1 MNYRK
6 KYELHHNIKLTKDY
20 DVHHIDWN
28 HQNDDIDNLIHI
40 PRLAHVVIHQTGY
53 LNREEI
59 NNLVELYNKNI
70 KNANT

>member
-1 MNYRK
+1 VNYRK
-6 KYELHHNIKLTKDY
+6 KYELHHNIKLAKDY

-40 PRLAHVVIHQTGY
+40 PKLVHVVIHQTGY

-59 NNLVELYNKNI
+59 NNLVELYNKNT